1 MAPLF
6 ENILTGLQRWQV
18 QYLEQLKFDEEEIEE
33 REDWKKHNLIWSI
46 HSKYICQKNL

>member
-18 QYLEQLKFDEEEIEE
+18 QYLEHLKFDEEEIKE
-33 REDWKKHNLIWSI
+33 REGWKKPNFIW
-46 HSKYICQKNL
+46 